1 MLKDSACGIRE
12 LRKRLTDVAAVIGPN
27 FSQSPCWL
35 SNRKPDQFVLKIFEI
50 LLRMSAIEFVCDS
63 VNDPG
68 SIRTKR
74 HQESPERA
82 VHFGQVSATWLAPAG
97 GRNPPGRAVTIGY
110 PSPRVACRFG
120 INRRWSDAWSWEVTR
135 GGNGC
140 CSKGRS

>member
-50 LLRMSAIEFVCDS
+50 LLSMSAIEFVCDS
-63 VNDPG
+63 VNDKG

-74 HQESPERA
+74 HQERSEEHTSELQSLMRISYA
-82 VHFGQVSATWLAPAG
+82 VSGLNKKTTNITLK
-97 GRNPPGRAVTIGY
+97 N
-110 PSPRVACRFG
+110 
-120 INRRWSDAWSWEVTR
+120 N
-135 GGNGC
+135 
-140 CSKGRS
+140 

>member
-1 MLKDSACGIRE
+1 MFNLSIFFFFKQKTACELRISDWSSDVCPSDLAIRE
-12 LRKRLTDVAAVIGPN
+12 LRKRLTDVAVVIGPN

-63 VNDPG
+63 VNDQG

-82 VHFGQVSATWLAPAG
+82 VHFG
-97 GRNPPGRAVTIGY
+97 
-110 PSPRVACRFG
+110 
-120 INRRWSDAWSWEVTR
+120 
-135 GGNGC
+135 
-140 CSKGRS
+140 

>member
-50 LLRMSAIEFVCDS
+50 LLRMSAIEFVCDR
-63 VNDPG
+63 VNDQG

-82 VHFGQVSATWLAPAG
+82 VHYGEVSVTWLAPAG
-97 GRNPPGRAVTIGY
+97 GRNPPGSRTET
-110 PSPRVACRFG
+110 R
-120 INRRWSDAWSWEVTR
+120 R
-135 GGNGC
+135 GGKRWLNA
-140 CSKGRS
+140 GRHRGV

>member
-1 MLKDSACGIRE
+1 MLCLVFFFSSRRRHTRCALVTGVQTCALPICGIRE

-63 VNDPG
+63 VNDQG

-82 VHFGQVSATWLAPAG
+82 VHFG
-97 GRNPPGRAVTIGY
+97 
-110 PSPRVACRFG
+110 
-120 INRRWSDAWSWEVTR
+120 
-135 GGNGC
+135 
-140 CSKGRS
+140 